1 MLEMKAVL
9 ANILRSFVIHAEK
22 PMPTNPAVW
31 ELTTKPKNGVTVKLT
46 KR

>member
-9 ANILRSFVIHAEK
+9 ANILRRFVVHSEK
-22 PMPTNPAVW
+22 PMTANPAVW
-31 ELTTKPKNGVTVKLT
+31 ELTTKPKNGVKVKLA